1 MLKQRAMA
9 GGFLL
14 IVLVGIANTVLNV
27 LVERYLF
34 ATVNAAACLVALWA
48 AWLIYVEAE

>member
-1 MLKQRAMA
+1 MIRQRAMA

-14 IVLVGIANTVLNV
+14 LVRVGVANTVLNV
-27 LVERYLF
+27 LVGRCLF

-48 AWLIYVEAE
+48 ACLIYVDAE